1 MRGTI
6 VILLLA
12 ASSAV
17 SVLSGCG
24 TSVESADQDRVLIS
38 YHNFAD
44 SPDSLQPLA
53 EEQCAPFE
61 RSAVYRGTTLG
72 QGTLGL
78 LTALPL
84 QAEFECRAPYQF

>member
-6 VILLLA
+6 AIFLLA
-12 ASSAV
+12 ALSAL

-24 TSVESADQDRVLIS
+24 TSIESADQDQVLIS

-53 EEQCAPFE
+53 EEQCASFE
-61 RSAVYRGTTLG
+61 RRAVYRGTTLG

-84 QAEFECRAPYQF
+84 QADFECRAPYQF